1 MVAEARICG
10 FSDCYA
16 SLADEKP
23 KFRVLERVIRTSYSG
38 TVRTALQSLVE
49 GVTDVR
55 NVSQVLCSLRDA
67 LWPPPQRE
75 WATSE
80 ADSRTD
86 EQKKE
91 TAATAKRLLVQ
102 NKPRA
107 LSGAMGDNATRDAV
121 ILLHELFQDEQFCRE
136 IATLLALD
144 LLRVC
149 L

>member
-1 MVAEARICG
+1 M
-10 FSDCYA
+10 
-16 SLADEKP
+16 
-23 KFRVLERVIRTSYSG
+23 LERVIRTSYTG
-38 TVRTALQSLVE
+38 TVRTALQSIVE
-49 GVTDVR
+49 GVTEVK
-55 NVSQVLCSLRDA
+55 NVSQILNSLRDA

-75 WATSE
+75 WATGE
-80 ADSRTD
+80 DNNRTA
-86 EQKKE
+86 EEKAE
-91 TAATAKRLLVQ
+91 TARTAKRLLVH

-107 LSGAMGDNATRDAV
+107 LSGAMGDSATRDAV